1 MDYTTLIHT
10 IVDPFL
16 SNKDSLLIREI
27 KSNKDSLLI
36 REIKNDELGN
46 DITILIVAQN
56 TDIARLI
63 GKKGC
68 VANAIRDIVSI
79 AGKLDNK
86 RIHLKFESFDED
98 KKGE

>member
-16 SNKDSLLIREI
+16 NNKDALLIRKI
-27 KSNKDSLLI
+27 SNESSDTDL
-36 REIKNDELGN
+36 
-46 DITILIVAQN
+46 TILIVAEN

-79 AGKLDNK
+79 AGKLENK
-86 RIHLKFESFDED
+86 HIHLKFESFDDE

>member
-16 SNKDSLLIREI
+16 NNKDALLIREI
-27 KSNKDSLLI
+27 SNESSDTDL
-36 REIKNDELGN
+36 
-46 DITILIVAQN
+46 TILIVAEN

-79 AGKLDNK
+79 AGKLENK
-86 RIHLKFESFDED
+86 HIHLKFESFDDE

>member
-16 SNKDSLLIREI
+16 TNKE
-27 KSNKDSLLI
+27 SLLI
-36 REIKNDELGN
+36 REIKNDESEN
-46 DITILIVAQN
+46 DITILIVAEN

-79 AGKLDNK
+79 AGKLENK
-86 RIHLKFESFDED
+86 RIHLKFESFDDEE

>member
-16 SNKDSLLIREI
+16 NNKDALLIREI
-27 KSNKDSLLI
+27 SNESSDTDL
-36 REIKNDELGN
+36 
-46 DITILIVAQN
+46 TILIVTENA
-56 TDIARLI
+56 DIARLI

-79 AGKLDNK
+79 AGKLENK
-86 RIHLKFESFDED
+86 HIHLKFESFDDE

>member
-16 SNKDSLLIREI
+16 NNKDALLIREI
-27 KSNKDSLLI
+27 SNESSDTDL
-36 REIKNDELGN
+36 
-46 DITILIVAQN
+46 TILIVAEN
-56 TDIARLI
+56 ADIARLI

-79 AGKLDNK
+79 AGKLENK
-86 RIHLKFESFDED
+86 HIHLKFESFDDE